1 MKTEQK
7 SVLAYL
13 PHHVKSYGI
22 GYAAHS
28 IAMRMNSN
36 SLVSDLLSVKS
47 DFARLDRHVKEAYS
61 INWLYKLAVRTR
73 DEHHLIKK
81 SEHKLR
87 KIVKAKKFNNDFI
100 EIWGT
105 GNPKR
110 EVMHV
115 DDLASAIY
123 FIINKKVEKNK
134 KLMKYLRKNSLINV
148 GSGNEYSIKQFATKI
163 AKVVN
168 CKSKF
173 KFNKSLPDGTMR
185 KILDSTLIN
194 KIGWKSKIS
203 LTQGLNYTIDWYKK
217 EHN

>member
-1 MKTEQK
+1 M
-7 SVLAYL
+7 Y
-13 PHHVKSYGI
+13 
-22 GYAAHS
+22 
-28 IAMRMNSN
+28 
-36 SLVSDLLSVKS
+36 
-47 DFARLDRHVKEAYS
+47 
-61 INWLYKLAVRTR
+61 
-73 DEHHLIKK
+73 
-81 SEHKLR
+81 
-87 KIVKAKKFNNDFI
+87 
-100 EIWGT
+100 
-105 GNPKR
+105 
-110 EVMHV
+110 V

-148 GSGNEYSIKQFATKI
+148 GSGNEYSVKQFATKI
-163 AKVVN
+163 SKVVN

-185 KILDSTLIN
+185 KILDSTFIN